1 MNPYERRIIH
11 SALQGRNDVYTYSDG
26 EEFIIKEFNE
36 EDAFIYS
43 EEDEG
48 YPPEECLI

>member
-1 MNPYERRIIH
+1 MNLDDWLIQNEN
-11 SALQGRNDVYTYSDG
+11 LTV
-26 EEFIIKEFNE
+26 EEINE

>member
-1 MNPYERRIIH
+1 MK
-11 SALQGRNDVYTYSDG
+11 RNIDNWTK
-26 EEFIIKEFNE
+26 EEETFLRENYRK
-36 EDAFIYS
+36 DAFIYS